1 MRRMILAAATSSL
14 VLALVPAGAMARQH
28 SHHKRHHARHQVRHH
43 KRVHRVIHRRFG
55 DVNNPATTPT
65 TGTPSSDAVGTVDSF
80 TNGTLTIK
88 LNNGSTVSGMVT
100 NDTEI
105 ECEAA
110 QSTVMTDTHRDGGG
124 DNGGSGSGDNGGQNS
139 GDDHG
144 DQGDQ
149 GDDNDQDDQAQQA
162 CTTANLTQGASVR
175 GAELKI
181 SSAGAVWDKV
191 DLIS

>member
-28 SHHKRHHARHQVRHH
+28 SHHKRHHARHHQ
-43 KRVHRVIHRRFG
+43 RVHRVIHRRFG

-65 TGTPSSDAVGTVDSF
+65 TGTPASDVVGTVDSF

-88 LNNGSTVSGMVT
+88 LNSGSTVSGTVT

-105 ECEAA
+105 ECAS
-110 QSTVMTDTHRDGGG
+110 STVMTDTRRDGG
-124 DNGGSGSGDNGGQNS
+124 GGSGSGDSSGG
-139 GDDHG
+139 DHG
-144 DQGDQ
+144 DRGDRGDQ
-149 GDDNDQDDQAQQA
+149 GDDNDQDDQGEQA
-162 CTTANLTQGASVR
+162 CTTANLTPGASVR

>member
-14 VLALVPAGAMARQH
+14 VLAFVPAAAMARQH
-28 SHHKRHHARHQVRHH
+28 SHHKRHHARHHA
-43 KRVHRVIHRRFG
+43 RVHRVTHRRFG

-88 LNNGSTVSGMVT
+88 LNNGSSVSGMVT

-105 ECEAA
+105 ECEASS
-110 QSTVMTDTHRDGGG
+110 STVMTDTHRDGGG
-124 DNGGSGSGDNGGQNS
+124 GDNGGSGSGDNAGQNS
-139 GDDHG
+139 GG

-162 CTTANLTQGASVR
+162 CTTANLTPGASVR

-191 DLIS
+191 DLVS

>member
-1 MRRMILAAATSSL
+1 MRRMILPAATSAL

-28 SHHKRHHARHQVRHH
+28 SHHKRHRARHHQ
-43 KRVHRVIHRRFG
+43 RVHRVIHRRFG

-105 ECEAA
+105 ECEASS
-110 QSTVMTDTHRDGGG
+110 STVSTNLYRDGDGGG
-124 DNGGSGSGDNGGQNS
+124 SGGSGSGDNSGQNS
-139 GDDHG
+139 GGDHG

-149 GDDNDQDDQAQQA
+149 GDDNDQDDQGQQA
-162 CTTANLTQGASVR
+162 CTTANLTPGASVR

>member
-14 VLALVPAGAMARQH
+14 MLALVPAGAMARQH
-28 SHHKRHHARHQVRHH
+28 SHHKRHHARHHVRHN
-43 KRVHRVIHRRFG
+43 KRVHRVIHKRFG
-55 DVNNPATTPT
+55 DVSNPTTTPAP
-65 TGTPSSDAVGTVDSF
+65 GTPSSDAVGTVDSF

-100 NDTEI
+100 DATEI

-110 QSTVMTDTHRDGGG
+110 ESTMTDLHRDGDRSGRGG
-124 DNGGSGSGDNGGQNS
+124 PGSGDNSGRDSGG
-139 GDDHG
+139 DHG
-144 DQGDQ
+144 DRGDR
-149 GDDNDQDDQAQQA
+149 GDDNDQDDQGEQA
-162 CTTANLTQGASVR
+162 CTSANLTAGTSVR

>member
-43 KRVHRVIHRRFG
+43 KRVIHRRFG

-88 LNNGSTVSGMVT
+88 LNNGSTVSGTVT

-105 ECEAA
+105 ECEASS
-110 QSTVMTDTHRDGGG
+110 STVMTDTHRDGGGG

-162 CTTANLTQGASVR
+162 CTTANLTPGASVR